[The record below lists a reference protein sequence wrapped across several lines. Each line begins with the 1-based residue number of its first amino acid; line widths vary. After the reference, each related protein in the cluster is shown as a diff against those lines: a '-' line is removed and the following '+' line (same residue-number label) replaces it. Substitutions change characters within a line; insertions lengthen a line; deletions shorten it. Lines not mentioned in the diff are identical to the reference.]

1 MITFPGFQKK
11 QQIPEKKIAVS
22 VAKEE
27 DLLNNK
33 QETEPVQEE
42 QVQEQEIDVYGSLV
56 DHEERLQTIEAAL
69 LRIRESI

>member
-1 MITFPGFQKK
+1 MITFPGFPRK
-11 QQIPEKKIAVS
+11 QQEEKKMAVS

-33 QETEPVQEE
+33 KDTEQIQEE
-42 QVQEQEIDVYGSLV
+42 QIQKQEVDVYASLV
-56 DHEERLQTIEAAL
+56 DHEQRLQSVESAL